1 MINKNAPYVTKR
13 TSNLLKVKSFFF
25 NDVYCLDIYEGE
37 GEFAGM
43 LGGITTNYKGYK
55 VNCGSGFTQEQRKYY
70 WEHRD
75 EIVGKI
81 VMIKCKG
88 ESRNSKN
95 DDLSM
100 NFPIFMEVRYD
111 KNEES
116 YES

>member
-1 MINKNAPYVTKR
+1 
-13 TSNLLKVKSFFF
+13 
-25 NDVYCLDIYEGE
+25 
-37 GEFAGM
+37 
-43 LGGITTNYKGYK
+43 
-55 VNCGSGFTQEQRKYY
+55 
-70 WEHRD
+70 
-75 EIVGKI
+75 
-81 VMIKCKG
+81 MIKCKG